1 MDLMMKNLKMK
12 IIKMT
17 NESGT
22 YNYVVRQESI
32 KNIELITKRFK
43 RGKISTEEYI
53 TLMHENMQKL
63 SSKRDYIGYL
73 MNIGQLNN

>member
-1 MDLMMKNLKMK
+1 MP
-12 IIKMT
+12 
-17 NESGT
+17 NETGT
-22 YNYVVRQESI
+22 YNYIVRKDSI

-43 RGKISTEEYI
+43 TGRMTTEQYI
-53 TLMHENMQKL
+53 TLMHENLQKL